1 MREEMFS
8 GLNVRLTGGLDREGG
23 GTGPVV
29 LLLHGFGAPGDDL
42 VSLWRWLNVPSET
55 RFVFPEA
62 PLELNVG
69 FGDSRAWWMLDME
82 RMARERALGHWR
94 ELIREVPRGLQ
105 SVREQVIEAVTQI
118 AHTLHVVP
126 EQIILGGFSQGAI
139 LACDIV
145 LHTDLPFAGL
155 ILMSGTMVAQDEWLP
170 LIPNRKEFAVFQS
183 HGTDDPI
190 LSWETAIHLR
200 DTLKNGGLEV
210 QWMEFRGGHEI
221 PLSVLE
227 QESLFIRHRLYHK
240 AE

>member
-1 MREEMFS
+1 MQEERFGS
-8 GLNVRLTGGLDREGG
+8 LKARLTGGLDREGG
-23 GTGPVV
+23 GAGPVV
-29 LLLHGFGAPGDDL
+29 LLMHGFGAPGDDL
-42 VSLWRWLNVPSET
+42 VSLWRLLDVPSET

-62 PLELNVG
+62 PLELNFG

-94 ELIREVPRGLQ
+94 ELIQEVPKGLQ
-105 SVREQVIEAVTQI
+105 PVRERVVEAVTQI
-118 AHTLHVVP
+118 MQTLHVTP
-126 EQIILGGFSQGAI
+126 EQMIIGGFSQGAI
-139 LACDIV
+139 LACDMA
-145 LHTDLPFAGL
+145 LRTDFPFAGL

-200 DTLKNGGLEV
+200 DTLRNGGLDV
-210 QWMEFRGGHEI
+210 QWVEFRGGHEI
-221 PLSVLE
+221 PLPVLE
-227 QESLFIRHRLYHK
+227 QESLFIRHQLYHE